1 MSRYS
6 AYFEADGFQGCLD
19 TNHRASTTDLP
30 FFQLVLSQKPKRNSL
45 IWQRLWNQRCVRAI
59 EADLYY

>member
-45 IWQRLWNQRCVRAI
+45 I
-59 EADLYY
+59 